1 MQLLEKDR
9 FFYYKE
15 NWISTYKP
23 ASNPNPDLKWERKG
37 ELNIGLD
44 FSVLEGRLGG
54 TVDYYNRT
62 TKDLLYWYTVPVPPN
77 LYNQLFTNVGTIK
90 NSGIEVTINAIPV
103 QTKDFRWNSMLTL
116 SHNTNKLDKFSNK
129 DYAMVQIRTGYIPED
144 FQQYTQSIV
153 EGVRLE
159 ISGGHVFWV

>member
-1 MQLLEKDR
+1 M
-9 FFYYKE
+9 
-15 NWISTYKP
+15 
-23 ASNPNPDLKWERKG
+23 
-37 ELNIGLD
+37 
-44 FSVLEGRLGG
+44 LEGRLGG

-129 DYAMVQIRTGYIPED
+129 RLCDGTNPDWLYPRRFSAI
-144 FQQYTQSIV
+144 YTKYRRRRSDWKFL
-153 EGVRLE
+153 GPR
-159 ISGGHVFWV
+159 FWV